1 MSKSSKNFE
10 LIKLDKHKPTFAEIV
25 LVFTFAAVMG
35 YFVETG
41 YVFLS
46 VGKIVKRGMLT
57 GPYCPIYGFGA
68 LILYYCF
75 YDMKPTK
82 GKIPIIFGVASLL
95 LGSFELLCGLGF
107 KHVLN
112 IEMWN
117 YSGKFLN
124 ILNYTTVPILIGWGL
139 LGTFYVFFIHP
150 VIIKFIDLVPKKF
163 MNKIAII
170 IVCVFLCDFLI
181 STNRI
186 NIHPEILTDLV
197 NPQDIM

>member
-1 MSKSSKNFE
+1 MSE
-10 LIKLDKHKPTFAEIV
+10 
-25 LVFTFAAVMG
+25 
-35 YFVETG
+35 
-41 YVFLS
+41 
-46 VGKIVKRGMLT
+46 
-57 GPYCPIYGFGA
+57 
-68 LILYYCF
+68 
-75 YDMKPTK
+75 
-82 GKIPIIFGVASLL
+82 
-95 LGSFELLCGLGF
+95 
-107 KHVLN
+107 
-112 IEMWN
+112 
-117 YSGKFLN
+117 FLN

-150 VIIKFIDLVPKKF
+150 VILKFIDLVPKKF